1 MSYRIRAYQPRD
13 RPRVAALLTRLWS
26 PDRTLNERYL
36 SWRYEDNPYLDPL
49 IAVCE
54 SEGEIVAVRGAHG
67 MRWRVGGSP
76 VLMPC
81 LGDTVVERRHEG
93 RALVQR
99 ATRWLLAALTER
111 GIRWVVNQSPGPLVE
126 KLSLRTG
133 WRKVAQWTVARACNT
148 GRDAATGFERFDSN
162 AAKGDESGGL
172 RISAAPASAAE
183 LAELAARGGRGH
195 VGHVRDEAYFSW
207 RFQSPLAAYRW
218 LYARGQGLEGYLVL
232 GNVRG
237 LPWRVR
243 ILDLQGTDGRVRS
256 LLLERALRWGTFR
269 EVRIWW
275 NRFPMQ
281 VSKVLGQHGFTSAPD
296 DGQRNSTHL
305 IAATRPS
312 ADDDFVINGVD
323 VLNGANW
330 DPQMIHSDAT

>member
-1 MSYRIRAYQPRD
+1 MSYRVRAYRPQD
-13 RPRVAALLTRLWS
+13 RPRVAALLTRLWFA
-26 PDRTLNERYL
+26 DRALNERYL

-67 MRWRVGGSP
+67 MRWRVGGSGI
-76 VLMPC
+76 VMPC

-99 ATRWLLAALTER
+99 ATRWLLAALAER
-111 GIRWVVNQSPGPLVE
+111 GIPWVVNQSPGPLVE

-133 WRKVAQWTVARACNT
+133 WRKVAEWRVAHAIHV
-148 GRDAATGFERFDSN
+148 GPDAATDFERFDPN
-162 AAKGDESGGL
+162 AVKGDECGAV
-172 RISAAPASAAE
+172 RISTAPATAAE
-183 LAELAARGGRGH
+183 LAELAARVSRGR
-195 VGHVRDEAYFSW
+195 VGHARDEAYFKW
-207 RFQSPLAAYRW
+207 RFQSPFAGYRW
-218 LYARGQGLEGYLVL
+218 LYARDQGLEGYLVL

-237 LPWRVR
+237 VPWRVR
-243 ILDLQGTDGRVRS
+243 VLDLQGTDGGVRS
-256 LLLERALRWGTFR
+256 LLLERALRWGSFR

-275 NRFPMQ
+275 NRFPRR
-281 VSKVLGQHGFTSAPD
+281 VSGVLGEYGFTAAPD
-296 DGQRNSTHL
+296 EGRRKSTHL
-305 IAATRPS
+305 IASTRHG
-312 ADDDFVINGVD
+312 AGDDFVIHGVD